1 MRKVFFKVFFTYS
14 HNLVKVYIKCNR
26 MRLYMFKSQFVSV
39 TQKSGLQGLDYER
52 GYCNFIVKNYM
63 VLYFMMP

>member
-1 MRKVFFKVFFTYS
+1 MW
-14 HNLVKVYIKCNR
+14 
-26 MRLYMFKSQFVSV
+26 LYMFKSQFVSV
-39 TQKSGLQGLDYER
+39 TQKSSLQGHDYER

>member
-1 MRKVFFKVFFTYS
+1 
-14 HNLVKVYIKCNR
+14 
-26 MRLYMFKSQFVSV
+26 MFKLQFISV
-39 TQKSGLQGLDYER
+39 TQKSGHQRRDCEG